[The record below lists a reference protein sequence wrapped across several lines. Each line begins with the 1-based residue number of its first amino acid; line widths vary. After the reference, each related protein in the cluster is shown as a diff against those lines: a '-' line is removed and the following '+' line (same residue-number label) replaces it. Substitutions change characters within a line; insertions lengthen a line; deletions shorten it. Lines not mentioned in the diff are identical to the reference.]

1 MAESQIKIHPSFIST
16 IHKEYT
22 MKLTIAKII
31 IALLVLSNAITAYS
45 YAHTKYMAEQS
56 ICTKAETTYNSAKDY
71 ATSKFN
77 NLFN

>member
-1 MAESQIKIHPSFIST
+1 
-16 IHKEYT
+16 

-45 YAHTKYMAEQS
+45 YAHAKYMAEQS
-56 ICTKAETTYNSAKDY
+56 ICTKAANTYEQAKDY
-71 ATSKFN
+71 TATTFN